1 MKIHFIAIG
10 GSAMHNLAIA
20 LHQKGYAISGSDDEV
35 FEPSKSHLAKYGLL
49 PARQGWF
56 PENIASDIDAVILG
70 MHARPDNPE
79 LLKAQELGMKIF
91 SYPEFV
97 FQQSKNKTRIVIAGS
112 HGKTTITSMIMHV
125 LKQNDIDFD
134 YLVGASLAGYE
145 TMVKLSESAKYIVLE
160 GDEYLSSPID
170 REPKFIHYQA
180 DIAVLSGIAWDHIN
194 VFPSY
199 EIYFE
204 QFLKLLNSIT
214 NRGKLYYY
222 QGDPEIIRLI
232 NFYSEKSDISINNI
246 QFEGYSEHKA
256 ITENA
261 ELKLVTE
268 NDSFPI
274 KIFGAH
280 NLQNISAAKK
290 VCCICGVSEKQFYI
304 AISNF
309 TGASRRL
316 EKIYETAEL
325 TVFLDFAHAPSKAKA
340 TIEAIGSKYPDKQLV
355 ACLELHT
362 FSSLN
367 AEFLPNYN
375 GCFKN
380 AAQSVVYFNPKTIE
394 HKKLQPITKQD
405 VIDAFG
411 QADLQVIT
419 EKTDLEI
426 LLKNIKN
433 KHRGVL
439 LLMSSGNFSGINFLN
454 L

>member
-1 MKIHFIAIG
+1 
-10 GSAMHNLAIA
+10 
-20 LHQKGYAISGSDDEV
+20 
-35 FEPSKSHLAKYGLL
+35 
-49 PARQGWF
+49 
-56 PENIASDIDAVILG
+56 
-70 MHARPDNPE
+70 
-79 LLKAQELGMKIF
+79 
-91 SYPEFV
+91 
-97 FQQSKNKTRIVIAGS
+97 
-112 HGKTTITSMIMHV
+112 
-125 LKQNDIDFD
+125 
-134 YLVGASLAGYE
+134 
-145 TMVKLSESAKYIVLE
+145 MVKLSESAKYIVLE

-214 NRGKLYYY
+214 NSGKLYYY
-222 QGDPEIIRLI
+222 QDDPEIIRLI
-232 NFYSEKSDISINNI
+232 NFYSEKADIFINNI

-261 ELKLVTE
+261 ELKLVTDNE
-268 NDSFPI
+268 SFPI

-290 VCCICGVSEKQFYI
+290 VCCNCGVSEKQFYN

-316 EKIYETAEL
+316 EKIYETANL
-325 TVFLDFAHAPSKAKA
+325 IVFLDFAHAPSKAKA
-340 TIEAIGSKYPDKQLV
+340 TVEAISSKYPDKQIV

-375 GCFKN
+375 GCLKK
-380 AAQSVVYFNPKTIE
+380 ATESVVYFNPKTIE
-394 HKKLQPITKQD
+394 HKKLQPITKQA

-411 QADLQVIT
+411 QTDLQVIT
-419 EKTDLEI
+419 DKTDLEI
-426 LLKNIKN
+426 FLKNIKN
-433 KHRGVL
+433 KHQGIF